1 MDQRRVDMNQCQ
13 ENMDQLQVDMNQFQ
27 VNMQRPCG
35 HMDQLQVN
43 MGQSGGDMD
52 QLQMNIGQFQA
63 AKVRPRVNKVRL
75 RVKKNLHSADSD
87 RLLQIALKP
96 GSSPVGFALGG
107 FHLERCQREVIS
119 PEATGPEAI
128 GQELVGPEAICPEA
142 ISLDS
147 VSLEAMGLGTI
158 SLETELPEV
167 LFDGMRDFIT
177 ANPSW
182 DQYSLITSALACFL
196 FQNGCS
202 DKCVTQHYL
211 DSLFSRN

>member
-1 MDQRRVDMNQCQ
+1 VD
-13 ENMDQLQVDMNQFQ
+13 VNQFQ

-35 HMDQLQVN
+35 H
-43 MGQSGGDMD
+43 MD

-63 AKVRPRVNKVRL
+63 AKVRPRVNKARL

-107 FHLERCQREVIS
+107 LHLERCQREVIS
-119 PEATGPEAI
+119 PEATGSEAI

-142 ISLDS
+142 IGPEAISLDS
-147 VSLEAMGLGTI
+147 ASLEVMGLGTI